1 MHLTGFMIYCPAP
14 HTMMS
19 WVYPREK
26 IRHQWYEVGYWEEI
40 ARTLE
45 AGCFD
50 LFFFADGWGGGNEA
64 GVRYAV
70 QWPAADPTVLVPRL
84 SAVTRHLGFALTM
97 STTFYPPYM
106 LARKLATM
114 DHVTEGRVAWNI
126 VTSINRGEARR
137 FGMDALPV
145 HDERYD
151 RADEYLDLV
160 MRLFWSWD
168 DDALLMDH
176 ERGIFADPE
185 KVEHFVYE
193 GRWYSCMGPL
203 SVVPSPQRVPYLFQA
218 GSSDRGRDF
227 AARWAEGIFASELS
241 MPAMTAFCDDVYARA
256 EKAGRDPRQLRVLW
270 SASPIVAPTEA
281 EARARQ
287 AEVAERIPIEA
298 AMAMMSGHLNVN
310 LAALD
315 PMTRLSEIEARVD
328 GTQGMFDMWRRS
340 GEDPTIAEAAR
351 RYGSGGLGRN
361 SLVGTPAQ
369 VAEQMIALLRVGGGH
384 GFQLTPPYYAP
395 DYYRDLVELLIP
407 ELQRRG
413 VFRRSYGDRATL
425 RQRMGGG
432 LPPDWARPPRG
443 AGAPR

>member
-19 WVYPREK
+19 WVYPPEK
-26 IRHQWYEVGYWEEI
+26 IRYQWYEVGYWEEI

-50 LFFFADGWGGGNEA
+50 AFFFADGWGGGNEV

-84 SAVTRHLGFALTM
+84 SAVTRHLGFAVTM

-114 DHVTEGRVAWNI
+114 DHVTEGRIAWNV

-137 FGMDALPV
+137 FGLDALPA

-151 RADEYLDLV
+151 RADEYLDLSL
-160 MRLFWSWD
+160 RLWSSWD

-176 ERGIFADPE
+176 ERGLFADPT
-185 KVEHFVYE
+185 KVEHFDYQ
-193 GRWYSCMGPL
+193 GRWYRSTGPL
-203 SVVPSPQRVPYLFQA
+203 AVVPSPQRVPYLFQA
-218 GSSDRGRDF
+218 GSSSRGRDF
-227 AARWAEGIFASELS
+227 AARWAEGVFASELS
-241 MPAMTAFCDDVYARA
+241 TSAMASFCADLYSRA
-256 EKAGRDPRQLRVLW
+256 DKVGRDPKQLRVLW

-281 EARARQ
+281 EARARH
-287 AEVAERIPIEA
+287 AEIAERIPIEA
-298 AMAMMSGHLNVN
+298 ALAMMSGHLNVN
-310 LAALD
+310 LSALD
-315 PMTRLSEIEARVD
+315 PSTRLSEIEERVD
-328 GTQGMFDMWRRS
+328 GTKGMFAMWQRS
-340 GEDPTIAEAAR
+340 GADPTIAEAAR

-361 SLVGTPAQ
+361 TLIGTPVQ
-369 VAEQMIALLRVGGGH
+369 VADEMIELLAEGGGH
-384 GFQLTPPYYAP
+384 GFQLTPSFYAP
-395 DYYRDLVELLIP
+395 DYYRDIVELLVP

-413 VFRRSYGDRATL
+413 VFRTSYGPGETL
-425 RQRMGGG
+425 RARMGGG
-432 LPPDWARPPRG
+432 LPPAWKRPPRG
-443 AGAPR
+443 EGAPA